1 MPDRHGTHT
10 VERGISLPNVCRDWN
25 CPGPK
30 FRNGSSD
37 DTGRT
42 LTCETWYLWIG
53 YYNILVR
60 IHCSTADPVSG
71 SRDVGW
77 FVIPTRGWLP
87 LKPQR
92 SLEYSL
98 KIIQYFN
105 NFKYQSGLGW
115 RKIQSS
121 RGCQNWFVPCCL
133 QLDDPGTT
141 VLRCQ
146 KHSSSVPRAIIITS
160 TSRERHALVIAPQN
174 ARDLGRCSRTNP
186 THTHT
191 NSAGDCPIVLPVRLP
206 FPSRL

>member
-1 MPDRHGTHT
+1 
-10 VERGISLPNVCRDWN
+10 
-25 CPGPK
+25 
-30 FRNGSSD
+30 
-37 DTGRT
+37 
-42 LTCETWYLWIG
+42 
-53 YYNILVR
+53 
-60 IHCSTADPVSG
+60 
-71 SRDVGW
+71 
-77 FVIPTRGWLP
+77 
-87 LKPQR
+87 
-92 SLEYSL
+92 L

-160 TSRERHALVIAPQN
+160 TSRERHALVMPPQN

-191 NSAGDCPIVLPVRLP
+191 HTQILLAILPLSSRFVCLSRHDYNHKMKLSFLAFPTIVSVAAIAGVEGTYRSEIQVRFPLCFRSIDTSLTSPRVMNRTKNCVLLREP
-206 FPSRL
+206 